1 LIKAGT
7 SVVANDDGRPSLTRL
22 GAIVEQVAELHR
34 SGMEVIIV
42 SSGATGMGKR
52 LMRKQGRMTMT
63 MAEVASSND
72 LSELAEGV
80 NDIQLRSESSS
91 FLDEGVLSNG
101 GDSALSEKD
110 SKRTFNSACAA
121 GGQFEMMSLYNSLFT
136 QMDISAAQILLTEG
150 DFRDESHLTSLMYSI
165 ERLLSVG
172 IIPIINENDA
182 ISANRGSS
190 PNDMFSDND
199 SLAALCARSF
209 SCDLCIL
216 LTDVDGVFDRPPN
229 ENGAK
234 LLPFYSQNQTV
245 GIGEKS
251 KHGRGGMDSKI
262 NAAQFAVS
270 PGSQC
275 RACVVLSGADLDSI
289 RSIASKDYDDS
300 EGAGPKGT
308 LFATPESE
316 LEKQAIKDCE
326 DNAINESVS
335 DAARKMATSSR
346 DQARKIQ
353 NLPHAERKAILY
365 AVADALEAEKETLLA
380 ANKIDLENAEKNKT
394 DLQLVRRLKLTDG
407 KLATLSAGIRQIA
420 DQPDP
425 LGVVKAK
432 RELANGLELS
442 QITVPIG
449 VLMIIFESRPDSMP
463 QIAALAL
470 ASGNGLLLKGGKE
483 ASASNEAIHK
493 VIGDAIEK
501 GSGGKITRDII
512 ALVTSRGQVADML
525 KLDDVVDLVI
535 PRGSNALVSYIKAN
549 TRIPVLG
556 HADGVCHVYV
566 DKSAKDASLVTKLV
580 VDAKTD
586 YPSACNAM
594 ETLLLHK
601 DTLKNTSEGNLAMSV
616 LMSLRMAGVKC
627 LGGPKAMKSGLCD
640 IEAKERKCEYG
651 DLTCQIEIVEDM
663 EEAINWIHAY
673 GSGHTEAIVC
683 DESSDAGEEFLK
695 RVDAACVFKNA
706 STRFADGYRFGL
718 GAEVG
723 ISTGR
728 IHARGPVGVEG
739 LLTVKWQLRSDDGI
753 NCASEYGGDSPTKVY
768 THKDLM

>member
-1 LIKAGT
+1 M
-7 SVVANDDGRPSLTRL
+7 VANDDGRPSLTRL
-22 GAIVEQVAELHR
+22 SAIVEQIAELHR
-34 SGMEVIIV
+34 SGMEVIMV
-42 SSGATGMGKR
+42 SSGATGMGRR
-52 LMRKQGRMTMT
+52 LLQKQGRMNMT
-63 MAEVASSND
+63 MAEVASSNNLAD
-72 LSELAEGV
+72 LTGGI
-80 NDIQLRSESSS
+80 NDVTLRSETSL
-91 FLDEGVLSNG
+91 LDDGALTNG
-101 GDSALSEKD
+101 GDNTLSAKN
-110 SKRTFNSACAA
+110 SKMTFQSACAA

-182 ISANRGSS
+182 VSAYRGPSS
-190 PNDMFSDND
+190 DDTFHDND

-216 LTDVDGVFDRPPN
+216 LTDVDGVFDRPPS
-229 ENGAK
+229 EKGAK
-234 LLPFYSQNQTV
+234 LLPFYSQTQSV

-262 NAAQFAVS
+262 NAARFAVS
-270 PGSQC
+270 EGSQC

-289 RSIASKDYDDS
+289 RAVTSKDYDESEDS
-300 EGAGPKGT
+300 GLKGT
-308 LFATPESE
+308 LFATPDSE
-316 LEKQAIKDCE
+316 LEKQALKDFE
-326 DNAINESVS
+326 DVETTNGESVS
-335 DAARKMATSSR
+335 DVARQMATSSR
-346 DQARKIQ
+346 EQARKIQ
-353 NLPHAERKAILY
+353 ALPHSERRAILY
-365 AVADALEAEKETLLA
+365 AVADALEAEKGTLLA
-380 ANKIDLENAEKNKT
+380 ANKIDLDNAEENGIE
-394 DLQLVRRLKLTDG
+394 LQLGRRLKLTEA
-407 KLATLSAGIRQIA
+407 KLSTLSAGIRQIA

-432 RELANGLELS
+432 RELADGLILS

-483 ASASNEAIHK
+483 AAHSNEAIHK

-566 DKSAKDASLVTKLV
+566 DKSATDLEMVQKLV

-601 DTLKNTSEGNLAMSV
+601 DTLSSVVAMSL
-616 LMSLRMAGVKC
+616 LMKLRASGVKC
-627 LGGPKAMKSGLCD
+627 LGGPKAMKAGLCD
-640 IEAKERKCEYG
+640 MEATEMKCEYG
-651 DLTCQIEIVEDM
+651 DLTCMVEIVENMD
-663 EEAINWIHAY
+663 EAIDWIHKY

-683 DESSDAGEEFLK
+683 AEDSEAGEEFLD

-739 LLTVKWQLRSDDGI
+739 LLTVKWQLRSSGI
-753 NCASEYGGDSPTKVY
+753 NCASEYGGDNSQKVF

>member
-1 LIKAGT
+1 MTTKEPPSRRALRSTHRVLIKAGT

-34 SGMEVIIV
+34 SGMEVIMV

-52 LMRKQGRMTMT
+52 LMRKQGRMNMT
-63 MAEVASSND
+63 MAEVASSHNLSD
-72 LSELAEGV
+72 LTEGV
-80 NDIQLRSESSS
+80 NDVSLRSDSPLGLDDGANTSTLSSQ
-91 FLDEGVLSNG
+91 
-101 GDSALSEKD
+101 D
-110 SKRTFNSACAA
+110 SKKTFQSACAA

-136 QMDISAAQILLTEG
+136 QMDISAAQVLLTEG
-150 DFRDESHLTSLMYSI
+150 DFRDENHLTSLMYSI

-182 ISANRGSS
+182 VSANRSS
-190 PNDMFSDND
+190 TTDDTFSDND

-209 SCDLCIL
+209 SCDLCVL
-216 LTDVDGVFDRPPN
+216 LTDVDGVFDRPPR
-229 ENGAK
+229 ETGAK
-234 LLPFYSQNQTV
+234 LLPFFAQNQSV

-262 NAAQFAVS
+262 TAAQFAVS
-270 PGSQC
+270 TGSQC

-289 RSIASKDYDDS
+289 RAVASKEYYDDGKS
-300 EGAGPKGT
+300 GLKGT
-308 LFATPESE
+308 LFATPGSE
-316 LEKQAIKDCE
+316 LEKQALKDFE
-326 DNAINESVS
+326 DVEATDSDSVS
-335 DAARKMATSSR
+335 EVARVMATSSR
-346 DQARKIQ
+346 DQARILQ
-353 NLPHAERKAILY
+353 TLSHSDRQAILY
-365 AVADALEAEKETLLA
+365 AVADALEAEKDTLLA
-380 ANKIDLENAEKNKT
+380 ANKIDLDNAEKDGT
-394 DLQLVRRLKLTDG
+394 EIQLVRRLKLTDG

-432 RELANGLELS
+432 RELADGLLLS

-483 ASASNEAIHK
+483 AAHSNEAIHK

-566 DKSAKDASLVTKLV
+566 DKSANDPDLVTKLII
-580 VDAKTD
+580 DAKTD

-601 DTLKNTSEGNLAMSV
+601 DTMQIAMPV
-616 LMSLRMAGVKC
+616 LMKLRASGVKC
-627 LGGPKAMKSGLCD
+627 LGGPKA
-640 IEAKERKCEYG
+640 
-651 DLTCQIEIVEDM
+651 
-663 EEAINWIHAY
+663 
-673 GSGHTEAIVC
+673 
-683 DESSDAGEEFLK
+683 
-695 RVDAACVFKNA
+695 
-706 STRFADGYRFGL
+706 
-718 GAEVG
+718 
-723 ISTGR
+723 
-728 IHARGPVGVEG
+728 
-739 LLTVKWQLRSDDGI
+739 
-753 NCASEYGGDSPTKVY
+753 
-768 THKDLM
+768 